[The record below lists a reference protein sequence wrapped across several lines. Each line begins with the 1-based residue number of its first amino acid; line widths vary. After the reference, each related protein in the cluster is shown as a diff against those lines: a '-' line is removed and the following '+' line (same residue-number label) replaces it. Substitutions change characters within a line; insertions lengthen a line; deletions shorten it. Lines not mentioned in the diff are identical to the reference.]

1 MLVKFLKFILI
12 LLIYQSPLYS
22 KNNTLNDFNSRFL
35 SNYFS
40 GIVAYENSD
49 NSQALKFFNSSKF
62 LIKQHEMYLEKYTF
76 AYK

>member
-49 NSQALKFFNSSKF
+49 NSQALKF
-62 LIKQHEMYLEKYTF
+62 LIHQNF
-76 AYK
+76 